1 MPVKLSDEAI
11 SVRCWPGLLP
21 YFTVLDAMREFTR
34 QRDETT
40 PDQIWL
46 LQHPPV
52 FTLGRNADAADVLD
66 PGPIP
71 VIRSDRGG
79 KVTYHGP
86 GQWVAYLLIDLAR
99 CGWNVRQLTQAMENA
114 VIHLLAQHGI
124 SAQARRDAPGVYVQ
138 GAKIA
143 SLGLRIQKGRSY
155 HGLSL
160 NTDMDLSPFQRIHPC
175 GSPGLEVTQVRSLCP
190 DLSSETVAQELLDS
204 LSIALGR
211 PLHKGGS

>member
-1 MPVKLSDEAI
+1 MTGDNAI

-34 QRDETT
+34 QRDAQT

-52 FTLGRNADAADVLD
+52 FTLGRNADPADVID

-86 GQWVAYLLIDLAR
+86 GQWVAYLLLDLGR
-99 CGWNVRQLTQAMENA
+99 SGWNVRQLTAAMENA
-114 VIHLLAQHGI
+114 VIRLLAVHGVR
-124 SAQARRDAPGVYVQ
+124 AEARRDAPGVYVA

-143 SLGLRIQKGRSY
+143 SLGLRVQKGRSY

-160 NTDMDLSPFQRIHPC
+160 NTEMDLSPFARIHPC
-175 GSPGLEVTQVRSLCP
+175 GSPGLQVTQVSALCP
-190 DLSSETVAQELLDS
+190 GLPAQSVAQELLEQLSAS
-204 LSIALGR
+204 LDR